1 MEFPMR
7 ITRIEAIPVRVPLK
21 AGMVTKTAHG
31 DHHTSDYVIVR
42 VYTDAGIIG
51 LGEATVSALWSGET
65 SKSCAAAIDDLIGPA
80 LIGSDPS
87 RITALRNRM
96 DFLIKLNPFTKSAV
110 EMALWDIAGK
120 ALGVPVYRLL
130 GGKLHDII
138 PTKMMI
144 GAFDLPRVRSLAE
157 QFLGWGVRCLKVK
170 VGIDLA
176 GDIARVRAVR
186 ELAGPEIPITVDA
199 NCGWNVTT
207 ARIALE
213 QLRPFN
219 LLVAEQPIAP
229 GDTEAMAY
237 LRTVGGIP
245 IMADESVFTLADAWN
260 VLRAHAADVISV
272 YPGKNGGIAGSIE
285 IAQVA
290 RAAGISCHVGSNLEL
305 GIGSAAM
312 LHLAAAVPNIDS
324 ATYPADILGPHY
336 HQADLL
342 TEPLDLGPGGA
353 RVPDGPGLG
362 VTLDEEQLRRF
373 RVDL

>member
-1 MEFPMR
+1 MR

-21 AGMVTKTAHG
+21 SGMVTKTAHG

-42 VYTDAGIIG
+42 VHTDEGIIG

-65 SKSCAAAIDDLIGPA
+65 SKSCVAAIDDLIAPA
-80 LIGSDPS
+80 LIGTDPS
-87 RITALRNRM
+87 LLTAIRTRM
-96 DFLIKLNPFTKSAV
+96 DFLIKLNPFTKSSI
-110 EMALWDIAGK
+110 EMALWDIKGK
-120 ALGVPVYRLL
+120 ALGVPVYQLL

-144 GAFDLPRVRSLAE
+144 GAFELPKVRALAE
-157 QFLGWGVRCLKVK
+157 QFLTWGIRCLKVK
-170 VGIDLA
+170 VGLDLA
-176 GDIARVRAVR
+176 GDIARVQAVR
-186 ELAGPEIPITVDA
+186 EVAGPEIPITVDA
-199 NCGWNVTT
+199 NCGWNVAT

-219 LLVAEQPIAP
+219 LLVAEQPISP
-229 GDTEAMAY
+229 GDTDSMAY
-237 LRTVGGIP
+237 LRNLGMIP

-260 VLRAHAADVISV
+260 VLRAHAADVISI

-290 RAAGISCHVGSNLEL
+290 QAAGISCHVGSNLEL

-324 ATYPADILGPHY
+324 SRYPADILGPHY
-336 HQADLL
+336 HESDLL
-342 TEPLDLGPGGA
+342 VEPLELRPDGA
-353 RVPDGPGLG
+353 RVPSGPGLG
-362 VTLDEEQLRRF
+362 IILDEDQLSRF
-373 RVDL
+373 RVG